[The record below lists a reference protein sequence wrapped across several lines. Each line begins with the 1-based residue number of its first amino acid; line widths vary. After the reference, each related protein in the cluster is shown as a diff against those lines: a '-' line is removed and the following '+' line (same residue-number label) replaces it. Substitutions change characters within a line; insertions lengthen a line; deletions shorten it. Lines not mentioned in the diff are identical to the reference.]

1 MTRVATAEGSQ
12 ADISEPDD
20 LALAH
25 RNTAEHLRQKL
36 AGADADQKL
45 FGLTEAAA
53 RLQPLGVSC
62 KLANRFDIGG
72 EPGEA
77 VGGPL
82 LTVEDTRHGTTLDR
96 NSRGNAAAGIGKQ
109 GFDGSNRLAQSGV

>member
-1 MTRVATAEGSQ
+1 MIDRRGNARRNGRGAQ
-12 ADISEPDD
+12 AHVSEPDD

-25 RNTAEHLRQKL
+25 RNTAENLRQKL
-36 AGADADQKL
+36 ASADADQKL

-62 KLANRFDIGG
+62 KLADRFDIGG

-82 LTVEDTRHGTTLDR
+82 LAVEDTRHRTALDR
-96 NSRGNAAAGIGKQ
+96 NARGNAA
-109 GFDGSNRLAQSGV
+109 